1 MNHHRFTRSAA
12 LGLALVALAAPIPGA
27 ASAAPIPDAQTR
39 LDMRSPDT
47 RDAVQAAQA
56 QQDMRSPDS
65 RDAVQAAQAQQDMRS
80 PDSRDAST
88 GSGTY
93 TSPQVV
99 IVKPQPQPAAANGI
113 DWADAGI
120 GAGSLLGLSLLGLGG
135 ALFIVHRKRTARA
148 APPVAGM

>member
-56 QQDMRSPDS
+56 P
-65 RDAVQAAQAQQDMRS
+65 QDMRS

-88 GSGTY
+88 GRGTY
-93 TSPQVV
+93 NSPQVV
-99 IVKPQPQPAAANGI
+99 IVKARPQPQPAAANGI

-148 APPVAGM
+148 APPVAGL